1 MKSFWYIIINFIHV
15 LESLK
20 NLKFIKFVNVLV
32 QVIKSFTYAI
42 IYLKNA
48 SLVYFNLLLY
58 SV

>member
-32 QVIKSFTYAI
+32 QVIKAFTYAI